1 MQSVCNRS
9 SLQRLYPG
17 WHELPGQYE
26 ENQRVSV
33 KGPWILDIET
43 FNIDERFYLRA
54 RKSRKQTTHTPRETT
69 SEVHMPTVHDN
80 SSVMSRA
87 ASQQPSTLIENR
99 SIYERDDLEEERN
112 GLEIAAAAL
121 GQPGSDGG
129 VPFYTGNQHVTT
141 ATSSSAMLI
150 PIIGEHTGFTSTLDV
165 SSSGTTL
172 PRHLLIPSRA
182 RGCLPEEDREYLRIK
197 GVFTLPGNDAC
208 SELLRCYISHVHPV
222 MPIIEI
228 NQVLDY
234 YHAGRLQEYNI
245 LLLWSVFFAAV
256 NVSCPV
262 GFSGLIRD

>member
-80 SSVMSRA
+80 SIMSRA

-99 SIYERDDLEEERN
+99 SSFERDDLEEERN

-129 VPFYTGNQHVTT
+129 VPFYTGNQHVTIAT
-141 ATSSSAMLI
+141 A
-150 PIIGEHTGFTSTLDV
+150 P
-165 SSSGTTL
+165 
-172 PRHLLIPSRA
+172 
-182 RGCLPEEDREYLRIK
+182 
-197 GVFTLPGNDAC
+197 
-208 SELLRCYISHVHPV
+208 
-222 MPIIEI
+222 
-228 NQVLDY
+228 
-234 YHAGRLQEYNI
+234 
-245 LLLWSVFFAAV
+245 
-256 NVSCPV
+256 
-262 GFSGLIRD
+262 